1 MATMIENYV
10 KIILKLYEQYIKD
23 YYQDK
28 INMIIESGKGKVVIK
43 TRVCLLL
50 RDGKIVHF
58 LMGGRQD
65 SSGRSGCRTGLLYRD

>member
-1 MATMIENYV
+1 MIENYV
-10 KIILKLYEQYIKD
+10 KTILKLYEQYIKD

-50 RDGKIVHF
+50 RDGKIRRF
-58 LMGGRQD
+58 LMGDR
-65 SSGRSGCRTGLLYRD
+65 LYFLCFKGSDKGSKR

>member
-10 KIILKLYEQYIKD
+10 KTILKLYEQYIKD

-50 RDGKIVHF
+50 RDGKIIHF
-58 LMGGRQD
+58 LMAIR
-65 SSGRSGCRTGLLYRD
+65 LYFLCFKGSDKGSKR

>member
-1 MATMIENYV
+1 MVTMIENYV
-10 KIILKLYEQYIKD
+10 KTILKLYEQYIKD

-50 RDGKIVHF
+50 RDGKIIHF
-58 LMGGRQD
+58 LMAIR
-65 SSGRSGCRTGLLYRD
+65 LYFLCFKGSDEGSKK